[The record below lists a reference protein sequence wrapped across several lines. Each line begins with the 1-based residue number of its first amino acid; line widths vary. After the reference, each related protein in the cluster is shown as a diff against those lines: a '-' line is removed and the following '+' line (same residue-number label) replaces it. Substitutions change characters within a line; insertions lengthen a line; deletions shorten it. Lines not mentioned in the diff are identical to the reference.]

1 MKTSWSKTTIIAS
14 GFLLAMLMHLFVQCE
29 SFMGDYG
36 DDPKIEP
43 IDLDIKGMEEGA
55 KQAEAAFLSGDS
67 DQVIELLSEDSKSAF
82 GDQVN
87 NIEPSVLIAL
97 GEALKVREH
106 TVKSSTY
113 AEFEF
118 TDQGSTYSIALTM
131 VDENSW
137 KLVRF

>member
-1 MKTSWSKTTIIAS
+1 MKTSWSKTTILAS

-29 SFMGDYG
+29 SFMGDVG
-36 DDPKIEP
+36 DDPWIEE
-43 IDLDIKGMEEGA
+43 IELDVKGMEEGA
-55 KQAEAAFLSGDS
+55 SRAEAAFLTGDP
-67 DQVIELLSEDSKSAF
+67 DQVLELLSDDSKSVF
-82 GDQVN
+82 GEQLQ

-97 GEALKVREH
+97 GEALKGREH

-118 TDQGSTYSIALTM
+118 SEDGVTYSIALTL